1 MSSRQRM
8 LNRSGVVEP
17 YRIACCRW
25 RPLRTAGGTTTAMV
39 VMLPNGEVD
48 NDNFEPSAGDSFD
61 IGSGA
66 GVDSVAEH
74 WQKTPCAHRPWQ
86 QQEPDALERPQHP
99 RCDESSVDLPQH
111 DGSTGALRS
120 QCGQAGAIATGEQR
134 TEPSVGRQEWLPQ
147 LQTVRGR
154 APTGTSMA
162 ASQTIIRA
170 AMLLWTCTATSHS
183 RDDC

>member
-17 YRIACCRW
+17 KRDACCRW
-25 RPLRTAGGTTTAMV
+25 RPPRTAGGTTTAMAV
-39 VMLPNGEVD
+39 TLPNGEVD

-66 GVDSVAEH
+66 GVDSFAAH
-74 WQKTPCAHRPWQ
+74 WQIAPCAHRPWQ
-86 QQEPDALERPQHP
+86 QQDPDALVRPQHP
-99 RCDESSVDLPQH
+99 RCDESSVELPQH

-120 QCGQAGAIATGEQR
+120 QCGQAGAGAREEHWTGS
-134 TEPSVGRQEWLPQ
+134 SVGRQAWLSQ

-154 APTGTSMA
+154 ASTGTSMA
-162 ASQTIIRA
+162 ASQTITRA
-170 AMLLWTCTATSHS
+170 AMLLWTCTTKSHS
-183 RDDC
+183 QGDY